1 MGDNNSIHPNIIPK
15 TQRKDN
21 EMTILNIN
29 NISKNNFNRQLN
41 SHRAKTIEKTSGL
54 SVSNSTN
61 FNKNNNINGLINSIN
76 GMNGNKSSNNYNQSA
91 NSFSK
96 GSIPQDFFSKINQ
109 NSFKSNE
116 INLKQFIYNKA
127 SKAKS
132 LTKVTNFQSK
142 NKV

>member
-1 MGDNNSIHPNIIPK
+1 MGDNNPIHPNIIPK
-15 TQRKDN
+15 THRKDN
-21 EMTILNIN
+21 ELTLLNLN
-29 NISKNNFNRQLN
+29 NISKNNLNRQIN
-41 SHRAKTIEKTSGL
+41 SHRAKTIEKASGF

-61 FNKNNNINGLINSIN
+61 FNKNNNINGLMNSISGLN
-76 GMNGNKSSNNYNQSA
+76 VNKSSSNYNQSA

-109 NSFKSNE
+109 NGFKSNE

-132 LTKVTNFQSK
+132 LTKVTNFHGK
-142 NKV
+142 TKV

>member
-1 MGDNNSIHPNIIPK
+1 MGDNISINTNIIPK
-15 TQRKDN
+15 THRKEN
-21 EMTILNIN
+21 EITALNIN
-29 NISKNNFNRQLN
+29 NISKNTFNRQIN
-41 SHRAKTIEKTSGL
+41 SHRAKTIEKTSGI

-61 FNKNNNINGLINSIN
+61 FNKNNNVNVLLNSVSVL
-76 GMNGNKSSNNYNQSA
+76 NGNKSSNNYNQSA

-96 GSIPQDFFSKINQ
+96 GSLPNDFFIKINQ
-109 NSFKSNE
+109 NGFKSNE

-132 LTKVTNFQSK
+132 LSKITNFQVK